1 MANFQRLYD
10 GMCSLYI
17 IIFTIFCVFDLDQ
30 DILNI
35 VSPKWAIFS
44 VYSYFEVIMDVASP
58 APEAAHLCNTC
69 HDSCDSDNAVC
80 CAACTSSFIHDNCL
94 IKIGRDKSA
103 KKVQGAAPIWLRD
116 VLHHARI
123 RYFFPSCILGLDFA
137 RAKLSTLQDP
147 QKIAELEA
155 KVNAIDNKV
164 DLLLSTLVES
174 AQPTIDA
181 AVTSDQTNSSMKPLY
196 SKIAAQAPTRDLL
209 KDVMTEVIQSRE
221 HKAVQD
227 TSVVLLGVP
236 LSKDD
241 AKMVSDIMAAIN
253 CSSKIVKIQ
262 RLGKYAKSNISPA
275 AESTA
280 QPANRV
286 LPLLVSFQTELDRF
300 NVNAMQKCF
309 LLPLTVKF
317 LFVNGYLRMSY
328 TQNGCYV
335 INATN

>member
-44 VYSYFEVIMDVASP
+44 VYSYLEVIMDVASP

-116 VLHHARI
+116 VLHHAGI
-123 RYFFPSCILGLDFA
+123 RYFYPSCILGLDFA
-137 RAKLSTLQDP
+137 RAKLSTHQDP

-174 AQPTIDA
+174 AQPTIDT